1 MRSAAK
7 KKRALSSDWLTGTG
21 NCAQSEK
28 NADYC
33 PNEMHIITD
42 RETVTHLAVQR
53 HVVHRPGAVVEV
65 HIQLIQAEFLL
76 DELTEVSLQQ
86 EATHFLLDH
95 IGPRSVPRH
104 VAGYGYP
111 VCPVRRFL
119 LWSPITS
126 LLLNL
131 FSSLTRSFTDSTR
144 TRPTRRIKFQ
154 GFSAVRFFC
163 SPACWGLTGLL
174 LVCSLVLFFAFY
186 WRNFPRFALSTV
198 WKRGRQEGV
207 CIYEYDVKTTP
218 TKPNADFRVEIVFVE
233 TDKHTALDFIC
244 AIPSLLCTISNDT
257 NMCNYWL
264 LFDEVKHC
272 SFLDCWIIRRA

>member
-1 MRSAAK
+1 MPGAEKKFSHNQHTLGHDLRDQIMRSAAK
-7 KKRALSSDWLTGTG
+7 KTRFVVWLTGTG

-76 DELTEVSLQQ
+76 DELAEVSLQQ

-119 LWSPITS
+119 LWSPITT

-131 FSSLTRSFTDSTR
+131 FFFSFYSFVHRLNPD
-144 TRPTRRIKFQ
+144 PT
-154 GFSAVRFFC
+154 
-163 SPACWGLTGLL
+163 
-174 LVCSLVLFFAFY
+174 
-186 WRNFPRFALSTV
+186 N
-198 WKRGRQEGV
+198 
-207 CIYEYDVKTTP
+207 P
-218 TKPNADFRVEIVFVE
+218 TN
-233 TDKHTALDFIC
+233 
-244 AIPSLLCTISNDT
+244 
-257 NMCNYWL
+257 
-264 LFDEVKHC
+264 
-272 SFLDCWIIRRA
+272 